1 MKNFLGHPRPTYLR
15 ITARHLVVRR
25 AIIRWV
31 VLLLLGIPAAIR
43 SGSWGS
49 WGSRN
54 DHRSGQQ
61 AAKQA
66 SGGASSDI
74 PEDLTAN
81 QGAEAEAW
89 PTPAG
94 STPPIGRAVSL
105 VAPYEP
111 DWWLLTLLVLRG
123 THRLAHHRLAH
134 HAGARQQ
141 GQPRRPRPKERR

>member
-15 ITARHLVVRR
+15 MTARHLVVRR
-25 AIIRWV
+25 AIILWV

-43 SGSWGS
+43 S

-123 THRLAHHRLAH
+123 THRLAHH
-134 HAGARQQ
+134 AGARQQ